1 MQRQLLAYKDIV
13 HGGYAVMVC
22 VATGT
27 ELADI
32 RKYENIYHF
41 ETMDDVKKMA
51 EALNGI
57 IERWG
62 DDGKS
67 AETDADTG
75 SDGRRVQGCKESDSV
90 HRRLGAAEKGSV
102 YAKTESKQ

>member
-1 MQRQLLAYKDIV
+1 MQRQLLAYKYII

-22 VATGT
+22 VSTGT

-41 ETMDDVKKMA
+41 ETMDDVKEMA
-51 EALNGI
+51 KALNGI

-62 DDGKS
+62 EDENS
-67 AETDADTG
+67 R
-75 SDGRRVQGCKESDSV
+75 SD
-90 HRRLGAAEKGSV
+90 
-102 YAKTESKQ
+102 KTESENKT

>member
-1 MQRQLLAYKDIV
+1 MDQSGQSARRGIMQRQLLAYKDIV
-13 HGGYAVMVC
+13 HGGYAVMDC

-51 EALNGI
+51 ETLNGI
-57 IERWG
+57 IEKWG
-62 DDGKS
+62 K
-67 AETDADTG
+67 
-75 SDGRRVQGCKESDSV
+75 DSEI
-90 HRRLGAAEKGSV
+90 A
-102 YAKTESKQ
+102 

>member
-22 VATGT
+22 VTTGT

-41 ETMDDVKKMA
+41 ETMDDVKEMA
-51 EALNGI
+51 KALNGI
-57 IERWG
+57 VKKWG
-62 DDGKS
+62 K
-67 AETDADTG
+67 
-75 SDGRRVQGCKESDSV
+75 DSEI
-90 HRRLGAAEKGSV
+90 A
-102 YAKTESKQ
+102 

>member
-22 VATGT
+22 VSTGT

-41 ETMDDVKKMA
+41 ETMDDVKEMA
-51 EALNGI
+51 KALNGI
-57 IERWG
+57 VDKWG
-62 DDGKS
+62 K
-67 AETDADTG
+67 
-75 SDGRRVQGCKESDSV
+75 DSEI
-90 HRRLGAAEKGSV
+90 A
-102 YAKTESKQ
+102 

>member
-1 MQRQLLAYKDIV
+1 
-13 HGGYAVMVC
+13 MVC

-27 ELADI
+27 EIADI

-62 DDGKS
+62 NDKS

-75 SDGRRVQGCKESDSV
+75 SDGRRVQGRKESDSV
-90 HRRLGAAEKGSV
+90 HRRLGAAEKGSLYV
-102 YAKTESKQ
+102 ETETEQ